1 MPNLKQFLKNNSI
14 SWITSLNSDVNIDL
28 SDYGSSSLNPFKPEL
43 EVKLVLMGGAQE
55 IQESGLERWSR
66 MESAEAS
73 SEYHLSL
80 PRDCQPPILASNNRQ

>member
-1 MPNLKQFLKNNSI
+1 MDLIARRLEHNGFYALNVVKLSKERYITDHKQARNLH
-14 SWITSLNSDVNIDL
+14 
-28 SDYGSSSLNPFKPEL
+28 L